1 MDVEEMGAYVVLD
14 AAHANGDPMV
24 RIAKGPQKPPTHRS
38 CDNCV
43 QQRKGSL

>member
-1 MDVEEMGAYVVLD
+1 MDVEEMGTNYGLD
-14 AAHANGDPMV
+14 PAHANGDPMI

-38 CDNCV
+38 CDNRV